1 MKPTVSQL
9 WPHVSFTA
17 PQKAFLETLICDLDN
32 AEITDERWE
41 CQRKEFRVAKALEE
55 KGVVAVHGKQG
66 DELFDVSLQAAPLF
80 YQGLERARAERTGTA
95 CDCTREKV
103 IKWRDMSDDQ
113 MRLQCGEMT
122 TQEIRTVR
130 AVLSAICPRQ

>member
-1 MKPTVSQL
+1 MDST
-9 WPHVSFTA
+9 
-17 PQKAFLETLICDLDN
+17 
-32 AEITDERWE
+32 EITDERWE

-55 KGVVAVHGKQG
+55 KGVVAIHGKQG
-66 DELFDVSLQAAPLF
+66 DALFDVSL
-80 YQGLERARAERTGTA
+80 RAGSEPGGGCGRQ
-95 CDCTREKV
+95 CDCDGTREKV